1 MDKEKKD
8 LIEFKVYK
16 LNLAEIITIA
26 GVIITFITLLWFI
39 IQYAHSTFYSEK
51 EKLYEQRIALLQ
63 ERLKM
68 VGEKYYIEEKGGQI
82 NKQEP
87 VIAANTILPSP
98 YFTFASIKNGDI
110 LTIDSNVHIDGY
122 LRDSNF
128 NPKEGFIWVFFKL
141 DDNFYIKP
149 NSKATFEEESF
160 YWDTILRWDNNY
172 NSIVVFRVKSDG
184 NNKLME
190 WSTYKYGGIKINEF
204 PVDAV
209 KLGEV
214 SINSYP

>member
-16 LNLAEIITIA
+16 LNLAKIITIA

-68 VGEKYYIEEKGGQI
+68 VGEKYYIEEKAGQI

-87 VIAANTILPSP
+87 VIAENTILPSP